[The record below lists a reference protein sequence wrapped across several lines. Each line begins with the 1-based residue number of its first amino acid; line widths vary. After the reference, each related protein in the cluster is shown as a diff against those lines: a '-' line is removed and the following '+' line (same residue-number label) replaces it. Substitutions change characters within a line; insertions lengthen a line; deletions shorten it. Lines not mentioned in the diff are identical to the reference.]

1 MLEFGEPRFTIPH
14 KSTENLWQ
22 DCPRHLEVVEEKKN
36 ANANPYEL
44 LYAKQLL
51 EFMETSKMI
60 GIYHTHTME
69 TPQARKVRFKK
80 QGRVQTLHCSSR
92 YNFLKSLKEIRR
104 LGILGIWDCNFE
116 GCHIAF
122 RKALLFPNDCNINIV
137 LYIFKVWQ
145 NGRLLKMELKNYE
158 HVIVKSA
165 LQDTKWENLCFFLQ
179 GSIGTERKTATQC
192 FTFAPEI
199 QAKNLLRLEKKTPE
213 LFLMGKF

>member
-1 MLEFGEPRFTIPH
+1 MQKRNRHNINPSRPKMPTWQRKVMLEFGEPRFTIPH

-80 QGRVQTLHCSSR
+80 QGR
-92 YNFLKSLKEIRR
+92 
-104 LGILGIWDCNFE
+104 DC
-116 GCHIAF
+116 
-122 RKALLFPNDCNINIV
+122 IV
-137 LYIFKVWQ
+137 RVDIIF
-145 NGRLLKMELKNYE
+145 
-158 HVIVKSA
+158 
-165 LQDTKWENLCFFLQ
+165 
-179 GSIGTERKTATQC
+179 
-192 FTFAPEI
+192 
-199 QAKNLLRLEKKTPE
+199 
-213 LFLMGKF
+213 